1 MTVTVLKPGLMTTV
15 QDQGRPGYQKNGV
28 SPSGVMDRWAL
39 RLANVLVGN
48 NENAACLEITLL
60 GPSLYFNSDEQIA
73 IAGADLTAAIG
84 GSNIPLYRP
93 VWIKKGQ
100 TLTFGHPKTGCRA
113 YLAFAGG
120 IEVPVILGSRST
132 FLPAGFGGFHGRK
145 LHVQDVLSIGKRPNS
160 PQTAGRFESIKTA
173 SRFLA
178 APWTVAPSILPY
190 RDPHLIHI
198 IKGSEWDLFAGNAQE
213 RLLAE
218 PFTIS
223 PQANRMGYRLE
234 GPLLKM
240 TTAAHLVSAPVS
252 TGTIQVPAGG
262 RPIILLADRQTTGG
276 YPKIAHVI
284 SADLPK
290 LAQAKPGDRITFQ
303 MTTMTDA
310 QKRLFDQE
318 TRLEFIT
325 ARIHEKRK
333 GLI

>member
-60 GPSLYFNSDEQIA
+60 GPSLYFNSEEQIA

-132 FLPAGFGGFHGRK
+132 FFCRPASAVFTAASFTSKMCFQSESARTVHKQR
-145 LHVQDVLSIGKRPNS
+145 DVLN
-160 PQTAGRFESIKTA
+160 Q
-173 SRFLA
+173 
-178 APWTVAPSILPY
+178 
-190 RDPHLIHI
+190 
-198 IKGSEWDLFAGNAQE
+198 
-213 RLLAE
+213 
-218 PFTIS
+218 
-223 PQANRMGYRLE
+223 
-234 GPLLKM
+234 
-240 TTAAHLVSAPVS
+240 
-252 TGTIQVPAGG
+252 
-262 RPIILLADRQTTGG
+262 
-276 YPKIAHVI
+276 
-284 SADLPK
+284 
-290 LAQAKPGDRITFQ
+290 
-303 MTTMTDA
+303 
-310 QKRLFDQE
+310 
-318 TRLEFIT
+318 
-325 ARIHEKRK
+325 
-333 GLI
+333 